1 MKSCRDNHTT
11 PRVIKMHR
19 CCHDLIKLSW
29 NLKTIKSKTKQVKLS
44 VQPEMISETG
54 QAHSLQHAHNRYQMT
69 ITVVMGEVRTAS
81 GDQDN
86 HTNLQILSRSVCV
99 FVYFSYRQLNSES
112 LNSIIRSAQD
122 RFLTYESRKLN
133 YYGDEANFLLDDGLS
148 SKLKFTEI
156 QKL

>member
-1 MKSCRDNHTT
+1 
-11 PRVIKMHR
+11 
-19 CCHDLIKLSW
+19 
-29 NLKTIKSKTKQVKLS
+29 
-44 VQPEMISETG
+44 MISETD

-99 FVYFSYRQLNSES
+99 FVYFSYRQLNSKS